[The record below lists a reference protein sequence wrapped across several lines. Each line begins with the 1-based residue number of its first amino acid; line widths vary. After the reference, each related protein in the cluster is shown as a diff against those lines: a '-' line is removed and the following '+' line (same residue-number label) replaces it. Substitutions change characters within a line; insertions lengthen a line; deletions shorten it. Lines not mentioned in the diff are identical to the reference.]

1 MRKIVRNIVL
11 FALVAFCLTG
21 CSRTRDYP
29 FMHPAEEIVDM
40 RIGIVRAKSSD
51 AGEFLAGGVERLE
64 TLAVLS
70 PEQQLAL
77 LERFASV
84 PCWKCSSNPLNLP
97 ADSTVIYIAY
107 QNGDFEFASIFGQY
121 EYYNERQYYSP
132 DSIYY
137 LDKYAFNALIKKTLV
152 EIEAAE

>member
-21 CSRTRDYP
+21 CSRTCDYP
-29 FMHPAEEIVDM
+29 FLHPVEEIVDM
-40 RIGIVRAKSSD
+40 RIGIVRARDSD
-51 AGEFLAGGVERLE
+51 AGDFLADGAKRLE

-70 PEQQLAL
+70 PEQQAVL

-84 PCWKCSSNPLNLP
+84 PCWKMFGEPINLP

-107 QNGDFEFASIFGQY
+107 QNGDFEFASFFGQY
-121 EYYNERQYYSP
+121 EYYNERQYYSQN
-132 DSIYY
+132 SLYY
-137 LDKYAFNALIKKTLV
+137 LDKYAFNALIEKTLA